1 MILPVLI
8 SVHESPTGFSLL
20 SPAGEEGME
29 QLQQVPGIH
38 PGIPQHRRILQSQRF
53 SVVNRKVLIKMSQK
67 QEFGN
72 VVLIP
77 SHIQTEKKKNPLKSL
92 LLHFFL
98 SQHWGTEVIT
108 ERGIWFQVFCVIPRK
123 GEDVHSQGSAH
134 LPPCLSLQ
142 PSAGTCQ
149 CAGCLCPHLS

>member
-38 PGIPQHRRILQSQRF
+38 PGISQHRRILQSQRF

-77 SHIQTEKKKNPLKSL
+77 SHIQTEKKEITKIS
-92 LLHFFL
+92 FAAFL
-98 SQHWGTEVIT
+98 PEPTLGH
-108 ERGIWFQVFCVIPRK
+108 RGY
-123 GEDVHSQGSAH
+123 H
-134 LPPCLSLQ
+134 
-142 PSAGTCQ
+142 
-149 CAGCLCPHLS
+149 